1 MKPCLT
7 LIGKSGML
15 TCRMSW
21 YLNPYLFEALDWL
34 PALHTMTAWQQH
46 CCAVQLFTYD
56 LSDFEST

>member
-21 YLNPYLFEALDWL
+21 YLNPYLFESLGLATCAAHHDCMAAALL
-34 PALHTMTAWQQH
+34 
-46 CCAVQLFTYD
+46 CCTTVYL
-56 LSDFEST
+56 